1 MLGVNGTVLTYNG
14 EIYNYPELRE
24 SLCKEWKF
32 VTKSDSECILA
43 AYAKYK
49 QDCLEHFRGMFSFA
63 IWDEKRNRLFC
74 ARDRFGIKPFYY
86 SIVKRFYFASE
97 AKALLPFLPEIKT
110 KDTALAEYLTF
121 QYSIGEKTLFDGI
134 NQLLLGMLFS

>member
-1 MLGVNGTVLTYNG
+1 MTPPDNPCWEEWYGSYYNG

-49 QDCLEHFRGMFSFA
+49 QDCLEHFRECF
-63 IWDEKRNRLFC
+63 LLL
-74 ARDRFGIKPFYY
+74 FGIK
-86 SIVKRFYFASE
+86 S
-97 AKALLPFLPEIKT
+97 AKAFL
-110 KDTALAEYLTF
+110 
-121 QYSIGEKTLFDGI
+121 
-134 NQLLLGMLFS
+134 